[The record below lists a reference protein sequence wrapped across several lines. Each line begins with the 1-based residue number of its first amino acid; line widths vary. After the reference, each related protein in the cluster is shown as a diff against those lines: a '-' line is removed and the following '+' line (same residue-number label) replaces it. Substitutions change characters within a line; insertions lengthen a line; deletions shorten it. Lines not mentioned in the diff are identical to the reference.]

1 MQFISQLKAF
11 DLVDTYDL
19 LSSADSPKPYQHT
32 WHNVSNTISSRINY
46 IWCSLP
52 LMSNFVYQSSF
63 KSELY
68 QSDHHQLVLFLDKR
82 SLILSATGSTNRT
95 PQMSTI
101 KYQYDRMDSTL
112 WDSFSATT
120 DAFASSN
127 PTLSGLNDSSIHNT
141 KHLNSV
147 WDNLRTGIIQA
158 AKAHIPHFQVRST
171 SFERLPKPITTLQ
184 LKIKSLNKIYYQ
196 FRASLLNQHSWP
208 DNDRWQDIKAAL
220 QNILTQML
228 TYPPTSFVS
237 LLTQENVWS
246 EKKKIH
252 HMLQALILESQLLYK
267 QHATDS
273 M

>member
-32 WHNVSNTISSRINY
+32 WHNMSNTISSRINY

-82 SLILSATGSTNRT
+82 SLILSANGSTNRT
-95 PQMSTI
+95 PQRSSI
-101 KYQYDRMDSTL
+101 KYQYDRIDSTL
-112 WDSFSATT
+112 WDSFSAAT

-127 PTLSGLNDSSIHNT
+127 SLLSGLNDSSIRTT

-147 WDNLRTGIIQA
+147 WNNLRTSIIQA
-158 AKAHIPHFQVRST
+158 AKAHIPHFQVRPT
-171 SFERLPKPITTLQ
+171 SSERIPKPITTLQ
-184 LKIKSLNKIYYQ
+184 LRIKALNKIYYQ
-196 FRASLLNQHSWP
+196 FRASLLNQQLWP
-208 DNDRWQDIKAAL
+208 DHNRWQDIINTL
-220 QNILTQML
+220 HQILDQMP
-228 TYPPTSFVS
+228 TYPS
-237 LLTQENVWS
+237 
-246 EKKKIH
+246 
-252 HMLQALILESQLLYK
+252 
-267 QHATDS
+267 
-273 M
+273 